1 MRSGASRPTVVVVT
15 VDPVP
20 ESGSDRP
27 SWDRHWSIDAVI
39 AIVVAAI
46 QVGATY
52 AAATHQ
58 LRSISILGYFL
69 LAVAGLVLVARRRYP
84 VIVLALSYAASV
96 SFWMTTDLR
105 GLIFLADIVAFVTV
119 VLARK
124 RASAVVALVG
134 YYVGYLWLPAL
145 AGTHR
150 APAPAVATGAAAGL
164 LALLS
169 VAEWL
174 RLRRQ
179 RSDAVARGREEEALR
194 RTSEERMRIAR
205 ELHDV
210 VAHNIS
216 VINVQAKAALHLMDR
231 QPERARTA
239 LTTINEVSKQA
250 LVELRSVLG
259 VLRQVDDAAP
269 RAPSPSLERLAE
281 LAAATSAD
289 GFSVKVERLG
299 DAESLPAGIE
309 LAAYRIVQEAL
320 TNAVRHS
327 GGSHTLVHVE
337 QGEAALI
344 VQVDDDGGNAKRATV
359 SGNGIVGMTE
369 RAHALGGTLEAGPT
383 IGGGFRVRVWLPL
396 HGASA

>member
-1 MRSGASRPTVVVVT
+1 MDSTKKAQANTPITT
-15 VDPVP
+15 
-20 ESGSDRP
+20 P
-27 SWDRHWSIDAVI
+27 SWARTRVPSATPTAV
-39 AIVVAAI
+39 
-46 QVGATY
+46 
-52 AAATHQ
+52 
-58 LRSISILGYFL
+58 
-69 LAVAGLVLVARRRYP
+69 VARRRFP
-84 VIVLALSYAASV
+84 VTVLALTYAASV
-96 SFWMTTDLR
+96 SFWITTDLR
-105 GLIFLADIVAFVTV
+105 GLIFLADIVAFMTV

-124 RASAVVALVG
+124 RDAAMVALVG
-134 YYVGYLWLPAL
+134 YYVGYLWLPVL

-150 APAPAVATGAAAGL
+150 APPPAVATGAAAGL
-164 LALLS
+164 VALLG

-179 RSDAVARGREEEALR
+179 RSDAVARGHAEEALR
-194 RTSEERMRIAR
+194 RTSEERMRVAR

-216 VINVQAKAALHLMDR
+216 VINVQANTALHLMDR

-259 VLRQVDDAAP
+259 VLRQVDDDAP
-269 RAPSPSLERLAE
+269 RAPSPSLERLGE

-289 GFSVKVERLG
+289 GFSVNVEQLG
-299 DAESLPAGIE
+299 AADSLPASID

-327 GGSHTLVHVE
+327 GGSHALVHVE
-337 QGEAALI
+337 HGEAALI
-344 VQVDDDGGNAKRATV
+344 VQVDDDGRNARRASV

-383 IGGGFRVRVWLPL
+383 IGGGFRVRAWLPL
-396 HGASA
+396 NGASA

>member
-1 MRSGASRPTVVVVT
+1 VVVT

-20 ESGSDRP
+20 ESGPDRP
-27 SWDRHWSIDAVI
+27 GWDRHWSIDAVI

-58 LRSISILGYFL
+58 VRSISILGYLL
-69 LAVAGLVLVARRRYP
+69 LAVAGLVLVARRRFP
-84 VIVLALSYAASV
+84 VTVLALTYAASV

-105 GLIFLADIVAFVTV
+105 GLIFLADIVAFMTV

-124 RASAVVALVG
+124 REAAVVALVG
-134 YYVGYLWLPAL
+134 YYVGYLWLPVL
-145 AGTHR
+145 AGTHP
-150 APAPAVATGAAAGL
+150 APPPAVATGAAAGL
-164 LALLS
+164 VALLG

-179 RSDAVARGREEEALR
+179 RSDAVVRGREEEALR

-216 VINVQAKAALHLMDR
+216 VINVQANTALHLMDR
-231 QPERARTA
+231 QPERARNA

-259 VLRQVDDAAP
+259 VLRQVDDDAP
-269 RAPSPSLERLAE
+269 RAPSPSLERLDE
-281 LAAATSAD
+281 LAAATEAD
-289 GFSVKVERLG
+289 GFFVKVEQLG
-299 DAESLPAGIE
+299 AADSLPASID
-309 LAAYRIVQEAL
+309 LAAFRIVQEAL

-327 GGSHTLVHVE
+327 GGSHAFVHVE
-337 QGEAALI
+337 HGEAALI
-344 VQVDDDGGNAKRATV
+344 VQVDDDGRNARRASV

-383 IGGGFRVRVWLPL
+383 IGGGFRVRAWLPL
-396 HGASA
+396 NGASA